1 MLVEPRAFAISEL
14 SRIALSICR
23 LKFYVA
29 DLWTLCMMF
38 VEPHA
43 YTISLGILG

>member
-1 MLVEPRAFAISEL
+1 MLVEPRAFAMSEL
-14 SRIALSICR
+14 SHIALSIRR
-23 LKFYVA
+23 LKFYAA

-43 YTISLGILG
+43 YTILLAILG